1 MQAIETLSHLY
12 FQSKLPSRLQPQFE
26 LNNPCGSE
34 LLSAELEYW
43 KEMQKQQKYP
53 TSFWTKIN
61 KEGAMINSL
70 VKNTENIQVI
80 NVACCITD
88 V

>member
-34 LLSAELEYW
+34 FLSAELEYW
-43 KEMQKQQKYP
+43 EEMQKQ
-53 TSFWTKIN
+53 
-61 KEGAMINSL
+61 
-70 VKNTENIQVI
+70 
-80 NVACCITD
+80 
-88 V
+88 